1 MWCDGSQAVGTVHR
15 PQADASGVFF
25 DGTVY
30 TYLLPQDSCPVL
42 QNHDNGDNLDGEG
55 VLQNCI
61 HRINDTLSLAGYT
74 DVQRCNTEQSLL
86 QSIRENP
93 DWMLTSTV
101 ISQFAGQHINDFVGK
116 SVTVQ
121 MMMSQVQA
129 EVDTLQSYLRPYLVE
144 LDSLLEIR
152 AQLIEDLNTASD
164 SVTYA
169 VISEQL
175 SENDTILTQLQGY
188 IDNLNAQNDIIISAM
203 LGAIESLNASISV
216 SGLHEYCE
224 KNVNQYYLKTWR
236 GDSLSSGEK
245 ADLWDIANTCYDD
258 GGKIVDQARALWLQL
273 YDQYMM
279 QAECVE
285 GRQADEEQ
293 SSFNKAESGSVYLY
307 PNPASGILSIV
318 LNNVP
323 EQSTELQIF
332 DLRGREMPQNTIR
345 SLGDDVITLD
355 IKDYLEGMYIVR
367 LKSANQTISHKLIVV
382 RR

>member
-1 MWCDGSQAVGTVHR
+1 
-15 PQADASGVFF
+15 
-25 DGTVY
+25 
-30 TYLLPQDSCPVL
+30 
-42 QNHDNGDNLDGEG
+42 
-55 VLQNCI
+55 
-61 HRINDTLSLAGYT
+61 
-74 DVQRCNTEQSLL
+74 
-86 QSIRENP
+86 
-93 DWMLTSTV
+93 
-101 ISQFAGQHINDFVGK
+101 
-116 SVTVQ
+116 
-121 MMMSQVQA
+121 
-129 EVDTLQSYLRPYLVE
+129 
-144 LDSLLEIR
+144 
-152 AQLIEDLNTASD
+152 
-164 SVTYA
+164 
-169 VISEQL
+169 
-175 SENDTILTQLQGY
+175 
-188 IDNLNAQNDIIISAM
+188 
-203 LGAIESLNASISV
+203 
-216 SGLHEYCE
+216 
-224 KNVNQYYLKTWR
+224 
-236 GDSLSSGEK
+236 GEK